1 MLSVDKC
8 DIFAHQRDFLFQ
20 LIKRLPTYKDETE
33 SGKKLEYYFVYLN

>member
-8 DIFAHQRDFLFQ
+8 DTICTPKRFLFQ